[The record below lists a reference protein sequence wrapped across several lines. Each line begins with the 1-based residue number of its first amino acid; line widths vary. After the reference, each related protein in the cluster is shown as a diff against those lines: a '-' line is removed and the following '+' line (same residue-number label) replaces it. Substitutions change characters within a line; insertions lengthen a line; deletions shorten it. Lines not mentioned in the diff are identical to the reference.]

1 MENVFSNCGN
11 IFQVSVLVYLI
22 ALVAMSVDLACGI
35 RKAKIRGEYTNSSA
49 LSRSITKFITY
60 EGGLLIATGV
70 DILINL
76 GKFWEI
82 FGFNVMLGIPLI
94 TILVGIFICSVEWV
108 SIREK
113 ADEKTKKEMKRA
125 AAVAVKVAAAMLNKD
140 ELAEALTQAI
150 INANKH
156 KQPETETGGAKNE
169 DTY

>member
-1 MENVFSNCGN
+1 M
-11 IFQVSVLVYLI
+11 LVYLI

-94 TILVGIFICSVEWV
+94 TILVGIFVCSVEWV

>member
-94 TILVGIFICSVEWV
+94 TILVGIFVCSVE
-108 SIREK
+108 
-113 ADEKTKKEMKRA
+113 
-125 AAVAVKVAAAMLNKD
+125 
-140 ELAEALTQAI
+140 
-150 INANKH
+150 
-156 KQPETETGGAKNE
+156 
-169 DTY
+169 